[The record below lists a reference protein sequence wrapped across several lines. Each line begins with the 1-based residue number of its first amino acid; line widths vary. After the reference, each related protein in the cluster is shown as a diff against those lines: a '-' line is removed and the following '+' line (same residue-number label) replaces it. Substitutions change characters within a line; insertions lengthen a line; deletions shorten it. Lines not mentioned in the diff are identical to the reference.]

1 MSQPHDET
9 LETRRNTA
17 QPDEPAAWVQR
28 GSAQL
33 AVGDF
38 DAAVISFSHGL
49 ALAPRMFV
57 ARLQLGMAQEQLGQ
71 SHAALKR
78 SEEHTSELQS
88 LMRISYAVFCLKK
101 NKHNK
106 NSIHRHP
113 HVTATLIPTDTQ
125 THESLQLPLT

>member
-38 DAAVISFSHGL
+38 DAAVISFSPGL

-57 ARLQLGMAQEQLGQ
+57 ARLPLGMAQEQLGP
-71 SHAALKR
+71 SHAALKTYFMAIESAR
-78 SEEHTSELQS
+78 ALGDQQS
-88 LMRISYAVFCLKK
+88 VVLGKRVSVRVNIGG
-101 NKHNK
+101 
-106 NSIHRHP
+106 RR
-113 HVTATLIPTDTQ
+113 LI
-125 THESLQLPLT
+125 